1 MTNKSSKEELKDVFE
16 KKEYNLYKEKIEG
29 ISYEESMKRLDDI
42 INQLQDESVAIE
54 KLKKYYIE
62 GNMLIVHCQTL
73 LEKLEQEVLE
83 IEE

>member
-1 MTNKSSKEELKDVFE
+1 
-16 KKEYNLYKEKIEG
+16 
-29 ISYEESMKRLDDI
+29 DDI